1 MLKKIKKIATK
12 TEIGEKAV
20 TDKQFRAGVF
30 ACGSLLIN
38 LAYAVYNGFTGIKQS
53 SSWYIA
59 IFAYYAVLAVMRFYV
74 VSYEFK
80 KTTKRTDRNIMRFCG
95 RMLIVLAAVLVATV
109 ALGVLLHQDT
119 SKPVTMMIVTA
130 VYTFWK
136 AIYAV
141 VKIIRAA
148 KDGAP
153 VLLALRNIS
162 CADAAASMLSLEH
175 AMLYTFS
182 AGQSAMT
189 NVTDILTG
197 AAAVYIVLILG
208 ISLLT
213 YRIEEE

>member
-95 RMLIVLAAVLVATV
+95 RMLIVLAAVLVVTV

-162 CADAAASMLSLEH
+162 CADAAASMLHFFRGAERDDKRH
-175 AMLYTFS
+175 GYTDRRRGGLYS
-182 AGQSAMT
+182 ADTRHKPSYLQDRGRVNT
-189 NVTDILTG
+189 P
-197 AAAVYIVLILG
+197 
-208 ISLLT
+208 
-213 YRIEEE
+213 